1 MCRRKE
7 NTTGD
12 ADASSVV
19 WARTGR
25 AVLATLNEAGGV
37 GELSASHEQV
47 SAYHGG
53 NYLPFLEKFYRR
65 NRSTL

>member
-1 MCRRKE
+1 
-7 NTTGD
+7 
-12 ADASSVV
+12 VV